1 MTSLSN
7 SVAVG
12 DEELFHDNLINKIS
26 KSETMDEV
34 LTWARSEVQR
44 FIPYMLTTENGD
56 EDLQFIVST
65 LWNDQ
70 QSNHMGG

>member
-70 QSNHMGG
+70 QANHVEG

>member
-26 KSETMDEV
+26 KSE
-34 LTWARSEVQR
+34 
-44 FIPYMLTTENGD
+44 NGD

-70 QSNHMGG
+70 QSNHMEG